1 MEKHSQKATKK
12 LEWRTKLQRNKAI
25 DIESNKKPREQSYA
39 GETKFIECNRE
50 RETRVD

>member
-25 DIESNKKPREQSYA
+25 ENNKKPREQSLYE
-39 GETKFIECNRE
+39 ETKLRK
-50 RETRVD
+50 